1 MLRISYH
8 IEGMRYEEIINPN
21 LTPITDEMLDNIECI
36 YDFLHRKSFNGPQ
49 AREYAEQVIASR
61 LL

>member
-1 MLRISYH
+1 
-8 IEGMRYEEIINPN
+8 MRYEEIINPN

-36 YDFLHRKSFNGPQ
+36 YDFLHGKSFNGAQ
-49 AREYAEQVIASR
+49 AREYAEQITASR